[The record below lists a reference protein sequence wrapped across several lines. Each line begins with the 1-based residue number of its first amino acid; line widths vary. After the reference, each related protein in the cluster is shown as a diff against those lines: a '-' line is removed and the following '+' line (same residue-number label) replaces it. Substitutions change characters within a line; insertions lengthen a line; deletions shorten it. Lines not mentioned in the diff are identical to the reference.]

1 MKKLCMLLLSVSA
14 AVVILFS
21 LFTITAYAEQATVT
35 GNGVNVRSGPGMTYS
50 ITGSLKRGTVVEVL
64 NRSNDS
70 WYQVSWDSGSGYVSS
85 AYLLLSGEGSTAA
98 VTVSQEGVAG
108 YIEGMYVC
116 LRSGPGTSYTILGT
130 YSNGKLLTITGSSGA
145 WKAVTIDGKE
155 GYVFGTYV
163 VEGSPNAAVIEME
176 EGTNDVY
183 GGIPISSQSA
193 SASSSGTTFVVN
205 ENRNTEGSGS
215 GSSVSSGASGS
226 SGSGSAVNVE
236 SAGSALAGNALE
248 GSSPSSDAAASSST
262 TEASSTATAT
272 LGLGPSDNTAIADSS
287 PAAGSPD
294 SPAPGSQPDAN
305 TASAAPA
312 GKTGII
318 TGNSVRF
325 RKGPGTTYSILNTY
339 NRGTTLSITGTADG
353 WTAVTIDGM
362 DGYVFSDYVQET
374 ASGENAPTVAETV
387 QQTLGLSSEQL
398 SASEVRDGYISGN
411 GVRLREAPS
420 MTAAILS
427 ELNNG
432 TALKITG
439 FSGSWT
445 KVICNGREGFV
456 ASDYVRE
463 GVYEP
468 AKAVMRSLGSE
479 PGKEIA
485 TYALTFVGSPY
496 SWGGS
501 SPATGFDCS
510 GFVQYIFS
518 QYGYTTSRIA
528 NDVLADGRHVDPAD
542 IQPGDVLCFYSGNGY
557 VGHVGIYVGDETF
570 VHAANSISGVV
581 TTSLATGYYAT
592 RGYEIRRIVE

>member
-1 MKKLCMLLLSVSA
+1 M
-14 AVVILFS
+14 
-21 LFTITAYAEQATVT
+21 
-35 GNGVNVRSGPGMTYS
+35 
-50 ITGSLKRGTVVEVL
+50 
-64 NRSNDS
+64 
-70 WYQVSWDSGSGYVSS
+70 
-85 AYLLLSGEGSTAA
+85 
-98 VTVSQEGVAG
+98 
-108 YIEGMYVC
+108 
-116 LRSGPGTSYTILGT
+116 
-130 YSNGKLLTITGSSGA
+130 
-145 WKAVTIDGKE
+145 
-155 GYVFGTYV
+155 
-163 VEGSPNAAVIEME
+163 
-176 EGTNDVY
+176 
-183 GGIPISSQSA
+183 
-193 SASSSGTTFVVN
+193 
-205 ENRNTEGSGS
+205 
-215 GSSVSSGASGS
+215 
-226 SGSGSAVNVE
+226 
-236 SAGSALAGNALE
+236 
-248 GSSPSSDAAASSST
+248 
-262 TEASSTATAT
+262 
-272 LGLGPSDNTAIADSS
+272 LGLGLSDDSAAAGAS
-287 PAAGSPD
+287 PAAETPA
-294 SPAPGSQPDAN
+294 SPAPDSQPNGNA
-305 TASAAPA
+305 ASAAQT
-312 GKTGII
+312 GKPGII

-325 RKGPGTTYSILNTY
+325 SKGPGTTYSIINTY
-339 NRGTTLSITGTADG
+339 NRGTALTVTGTEDG
-353 WTAVTIDGM
+353 WTAVTIDGT

-374 ASGENAPTVAETV
+374 ASGVNAPSVAETV

-398 SASEVRDGYISGN
+398 PASEVRDGYISGN

-420 MTAAILS
+420 MTAAILN

-463 GVYEP
+463 GAYEP
-468 AKAVMRSLGSE
+468 AKAVTRSLGSE